1 MLLIFCVD
9 RTKDNKK
16 LETCEAMEVVH
27 DVPNETY
34 KLIIHCV
41 ELSDEGYYRVT
52 AKNKLGEDYKE
63 ARLKTIS
70 KSLTILLAYL
80 YLRYYYTTLTYSLHL
95 QKNRN
100 LPVSYIRFLKK
111 QKTSSMLTHTACS
124 VLLQLLTQL
133 VQLYTTL
140 FCCTTSV

>member
-1 MLLIFCVD
+1 MN

-52 AKNKLGEDYKE
+52 AVNKLGENYKE

-70 KSLTILLAYL
+70 KWIYTI
-80 YLRYYYTTLTYSLHL
+80 
-95 QKNRN
+95 
-100 LPVSYIRFLKK
+100 
-111 QKTSSMLTHTACS
+111 
-124 VLLQLLTQL
+124 
-133 VQLYTTL
+133 
-140 FCCTTSV
+140 

>member
-1 MLLIFCVD
+1 
-9 RTKDNKK
+9 
-16 LETCEAMEVVH
+16 MEVVH

-70 KSLTILLAYL
+70 EYL
-80 YLRYYYTTLTYSLHL
+80 W
-95 QKNRN
+95 K
-100 LPVSYIRFLKK
+100 F
-111 QKTSSMLTHTACS
+111 
-124 VLLQLLTQL
+124 
-133 VQLYTTL
+133 
-140 FCCTTSV
+140 